1 MNRAI
6 AESCDIYFY
15 VMGIRV
21 GIQPIADMARRFGLG
36 ERFSGLPVPYQYY
49 GTVPDPAWKRRRY
62 NEPWEAYDTVN
73 ATIGQGYLLA
83 NPLQLAVM
91 TARLAAGEKTHPKL
105 LAAKVA
111 PAAPLGIDPRMLAIV
126 RQGME
131 DVVNVSSIFTLGFE
145 YISRGDDIGF
155 ARSPGEDRF
164 SLGFANAAPEM
175 DLHTKR
181 LCLLEEPILEA
192 LHRSAALNE
201 IIEWAAR

>member
-1 MNRAI
+1 MLARNRMAPLDCASWESQI
-6 AESCDIYFY
+6 SITAE
-15 VMGIRV
+15 
-21 GIQPIADMARRFGLG
+21 GLLVTHH
-36 ERFSGLPVPYQYY
+36 EPDFLPEEIT
-49 GTVPDPAWKRRRY
+49 GSLDKF
-62 NEPWEAYDTVN
+62 
-73 ATIGQGYLLA
+73 LL
-83 NPLQLAVM
+83 PF
-91 TARLAAGEKTHPKL
+91 E
-105 LAAKVA
+105 AAKKTRCDS
-111 PAAPLGIDPRMLAIV
+111 PAALMDQEIGIASRC
-126 RQGME
+126 QT
-131 DVVNVSSIFTLGFE
+131 VVEGNVSSIFTLGFE